1 MICGV
6 LLAAG
11 GARRFKSQKLIAS
24 YRGQPLVRHA
34 ATTLRSAADELIVVV
49 GHDGQAVREALAGV
63 DTRVVENG
71 EWESG
76 LATSIRRGVEAASD
90 ECDAIV
96 IGVGDQPGL
105 DADIVREVIA
115 RWRESGRPIVS
126 ASYRG
131 QRGHPVLFARE
142 VFAELLRLQGDAGAR
157 LLIERSPERVSYV
170 EVDREMPRDVD
181 TVEQLAALNDALS
194 S

>member
-1 MICGV
+1 MISGI

-11 GARRFKSQKLIAS
+11 GARRFRSQKLVAA

-34 ATTLRSAADELIVVV
+34 ATALRSAVDELIVVV
-49 GHDGQAVREALAGV
+49 GSEAESLREAVAGV
-63 DTRVVENG
+63 DARIVENVD
-71 EWESG
+71 WALG
-76 LATSIRRGVEAASD
+76 LSTSIRRGVDAAG
-90 ECDAIV
+90 ERCDAVV

-105 DADIVREVIA
+105 DAGMVRRVID

-142 VFAELLRLQGDAGAR
+142 VFPELLRLEGDAGAR
-157 LLIERSPERVSYV
+157 LLIEQSAERVEYV
-170 EVDREMPRDVD
+170 EMGCEMPADVD
-181 TVEQLAALNDALS
+181 TVEQLKRLLS
-194 S
+194 SS